1 MRIHT
6 NQPRSALYAALPGGV
21 DLDGASMHG
30 SRKRPHAFE
39 VSLVVWDGGKGT
51 AHPRRRNFSY
61 GHGKE
66 GYAAT
71 YDEWGYWLA
80 ALYEL
85 DPEMIAGPYKSRDD
99 FHAQTNNDYYAAER
113 VSA

>member
-6 NQPRSALYAALPGGV
+6 DQPRSALYECLPRGV
-21 DLDGASMHG
+21 DLDGASVHG

-51 AHPRRRNFSY
+51 SHPRRRNFSSSI
-61 GHGKE
+61 GKE

-85 DPEMIAGPYKSRDD
+85 DPMMIAGPYKSRSD
-99 FHAQTNNDYYAAER
+99 FHAQTQCAYDTT
-113 VSA
+113 SATV